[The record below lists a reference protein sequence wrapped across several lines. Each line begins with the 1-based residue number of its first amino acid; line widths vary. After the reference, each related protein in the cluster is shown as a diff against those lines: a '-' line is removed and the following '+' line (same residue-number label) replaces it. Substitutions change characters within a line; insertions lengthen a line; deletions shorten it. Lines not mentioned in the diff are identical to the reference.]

1 MTALTSTQKSPPD
14 MQGSLEDWCH
24 LWGVDG
30 LSTEIRVE
38 ISTRMTRSLGRCYPD
53 RKLIRIASFV
63 LQESEELFQEV
74 LCHETAHL
82 AAYRLHGRS
91 IRPHGREWKA
101 LMATAGYEPAVRFK
115 GLGVQPAPAVA
126 KQKKGLMGPLLD
138 LLGIL
143 PPERARSIAFKRL
156 GAKYRRGR

>member
-1 MTALTSTQKSPPD
+1 MTALAPAQKSPPE

-30 LSTEIRVE
+30 LAAEIRVE

-63 LQESEELFQEV
+63 LRESEELFQEV

-82 AAYRLHGRS
+82 AAYHLHGRS
-91 IRPHGREWKA
+91 IRPHGREWKT
-101 LMATAGYEPAVRFK
+101 LMVEAGHEPAVRFK

-126 KQKKGLMGPLLD
+126 TPERGLMGPLLD
-138 LLGIL
+138 LLAIL
-143 PPERARSIAFKRL
+143 PLDRARSIAFKRL
-156 GAKYRRGR
+156 GSKYQRSR